1 MEVLF
6 YNGLHVLSDGMSV
19 SDDYAGVSFDDRG
32 LQYGDGVFETLRIAN
47 GEIPMWEFHYERL
60 KKAQV
65 ALKLPLEP
73 FFAQWSSFFQQHL
86 SHIESGYAKLVI
98 TRGEGPRGYR
108 IPDQPKL
115 NWWLKVGDLP
125 ASYQTKQA
133 NTFSLTLC
141 QHPISRQ
148 PKLAGLKHLNRLD
161 QVMARSE
168 WSSFNEFDEGVMFNI
183 DGDVI
188 EGTMSNIFWL
198 KNGQLYTPDL
208 SQEGIDGCVR
218 RWLINRSENSSQ
230 PVIINQQSKLNTLN
244 DADAVFLTN
253 SLMGIQAVSEI
264 DGQEIA
270 QSHLVNDLADDFA
283 KQFMIIEKT
292 TSDY

>member
-47 GEIPMWEFHYERL
+47 GKIPMWEFHQERL
-60 KKAQV
+60 KKAQL
-65 ALKLPLEP
+65 ALKLPLEV
-73 FFAQWSSFFQQHL
+73 FLSQWPSFVKQHL

-108 IPDQPKL
+108 IPNQSKL
-115 NWWLKVGDLP
+115 NWWLKVGDLS

-133 NTFSLTLC
+133 TPFSLTLC

-161 QVMARSE
+161 QIMARSE
-168 WSSFNEFDEGVMFNI
+168 WSDSNEFDEGIMFNI

-198 KNGQLYTPDL
+198 KNSQLYTPDL

-218 RWLINRSENSSQ
+218 RWLIARGENSLQ
-230 PVIINQQSKLNTLN
+230 PVIINQQSKLNSLN